1 MGSPL
6 ELFLAN
12 SSLSYHEE
20 NWLNNC
26 PQGFKSAFYRR
37 CINDFSST
45 SNRSIIYSIFKI
57 FEILIIL
64 ICHFLWIGKW
74 RTNYPFLTFKSKV
87 IKITLEPQFIENLLL
102 VAYIVTL
109 KVFYL
114 WHDIYFS
121 LSMFLHLL
129 KLGTIQYW
137 INFSERDISKEW
149 LPWKLY
155 WQMF

>member
-45 SNRSIIYSIFKI
+45 SNRSIIYSIFKV

-64 ICHFLWIGKW
+64 TCHFLWIRKW

-87 IKITLEPQFIENLLL
+87 IKITLEPQFIENPTFGGVYSNFESFLPLL
-102 VAYIVTL
+102 
-109 KVFYL
+109 
-114 WHDIYFS
+114 
-121 LSMFLHLL
+121 
-129 KLGTIQYW
+129 
-137 INFSERDISKEW
+137 
-149 LPWKLY
+149 
-155 WQMF
+155 